1 MLEKISKYR
10 SAVMGT
16 GILLIM
22 LYHSK
27 VVWPEVFPYHAIASI
42 KKFGY
47 GGVDIFLFLS
57 GFRIYRTLFR
67 NQDLLLYINDGYSKL
82 T

>member
-1 MLEKISKYR
+1 MLEKISKNR

-16 GILLIM
+16 AILLIM

-27 VVWPEVFPYHAIASI
+27 VVLPTVFPYYIVAAILE
-42 KKFGY
+42 FGY

-57 GFRIYRTLFR
+57 GFGIY
-67 NQDLLLYINDGYSKL
+67 
-82 T
+82 